1 MKKSIV
7 TVLLTMSIVLLT
19 ACGAQN
25 EKENTPA
32 EEQTESALEETQA
45 PESENT
51 ESGEEAVQE
60 TETEEAYQ
68 ETDEITVDVT
78 DVIEADNDVVTVVG
92 NTAEKE
98 GYSGIIELNVPSEL
112 LGQAGLTLEA
122 GKSYAVTTA
131 REEAKQAARYV
142 LENPGPDSVLNVLK
156 MILEL

>member
-32 EEQTESALEETQA
+32 GEQTESALEETQA

-98 GYSGIIELNVPSEL
+98 GYS
-112 LGQAGLTLEA
+112 A
-122 GKSYAVTTA
+122 
-131 REEAKQAARYV
+131 
-142 LENPGPDSVLNVLK
+142 
-156 MILEL
+156 